1 MNSELAYTYT
11 RLCEDIRLILRDY
24 GTEIGW
30 SVIESAIKSQ
40 LNTTNITQGSQT
52 PQTSG
57 EPHADTRNLA

>member
-40 LNTTNITQGSQT
+40 LNTTTVGQSSQT
-52 PQTSG
+52 PPRTI
-57 EPHADTRNLA
+57 ETDENTRNLA